1 MGAEQLSAPAVPSMI
16 RQDVKPPIHRQKQD
30 GFSDKNPQQLPNK
43 CCVPG
48 NTAWQRET
56 GTIKTAH

>member
-30 GFSDKNPQQLPNK
+30 GFSDKKNPT
-43 CCVPG
+43 
-48 NTAWQRET
+48 TAS
-56 GTIKTAH
+56 K